1 MIKDDPRIDQI
12 KGCTQVYEN
21 FPKKGVNFLDIFP
34 IVADSKILGLVTDI
48 FAERLQNEN
57 IQYDKVF
64 MLESRGFL
72 FGVPLSQK
80 TGKPCYPIRKKGK
93 LPGECLGIA
102 YGLEYGKD
110 EIEVQK

>member
-1 MIKDDPRIDQI
+1 MPVYKNYKKKMIKDDPRVEEIRAVTKI
-12 KGCTQVYEN
+12 YED

-34 IVADSKILGLVTDI
+34 IVANTRALSLVTEI
-48 FAERLQNEN
+48 FIERLEN
-57 IQYDKVF
+57 QFVEYDKIF

-93 LPGECLGIA
+93 LPGECLGVG
-102 YGLEYGKD
+102 YGL
-110 EIEVQK
+110 